1 MKPGDLL
8 VLQHPETFFSSL
20 TMRLD
25 AEPQERFL
33 FEPGDILVYLETF
46 INPKVPKDRPS
57 PDTLKGLG
65 EGHLYSRE
73 LSETEDHCHVLKV
86 LTRRGVLWVNDS
98 GCVKLIDT

>member
-8 VLQHPETFFSSL
+8 VLQHPETFFSDHAP
-20 TMRLD
+20 D

-65 EGHLYSRE
+65 EGHLY
-73 LSETEDHCHVLKV
+73 CHVLKV